1 MATIT
6 DFDAWLMC
14 YVENSEEA
22 LCLKGV
28 VESRRSSDGYD
39 ISENSGKLFVKAW
52 GDTLMLASPR
62 AIETFLSIL
71 ESRYAHE
78 GLSLDETCDYDRAI
92 SKND

>member
-1 MATIT
+1 
-6 DFDAWLMC
+6 
-14 YVENSEEA
+14 
-22 LCLKGV
+22 
-28 VESRRSSDGYD
+28 
-39 ISENSGKLFVKAW
+39 
-52 GDTLMLASPR
+52 MLASPS